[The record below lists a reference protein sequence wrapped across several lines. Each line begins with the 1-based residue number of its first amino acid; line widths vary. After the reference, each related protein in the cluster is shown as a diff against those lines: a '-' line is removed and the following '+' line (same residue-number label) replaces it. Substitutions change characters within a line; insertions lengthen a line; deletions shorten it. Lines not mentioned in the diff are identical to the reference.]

1 MDGFDSYALELGNK
15 LRKENI
21 NTEVVF
27 ELKGSFKYAD
37 RLNIPYVVVIG
48 EKEVKENK
56 YTLKNMKSGE
66 QSLLNKEELIE
77 NLKEIFKT
85 SI

>member
-1 MDGFDSYALELGNK
+1 MKGYDKYVLDLGNK

-48 EKEVKENK
+48 EDEIKKDK

-66 QSLLNKEELIE
+66 QSLLNNKELIE
-77 NLKEIFKT
+77 NLKEIFKI